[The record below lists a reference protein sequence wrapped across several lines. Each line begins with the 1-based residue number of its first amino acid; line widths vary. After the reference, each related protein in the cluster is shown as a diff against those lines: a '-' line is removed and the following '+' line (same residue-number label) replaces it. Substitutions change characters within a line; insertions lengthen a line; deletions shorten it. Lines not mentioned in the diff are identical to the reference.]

1 MKRLIGLL
9 AATALLTGGALVGS
23 TSAGAAATTTPVVP
37 IIQNIPIGSL
47 PVLVPVGASAAVYA
61 IHGLNLDGQDA
72 QSDGGTPVTVCADGA
87 TLIGDFQF
95 GDIGG
100 PVPLPYGADV
110 NIAVYL
116 GANVPCGSATPAID
130 QDITVPA
137 VPAVAL
143 VATAGPNGVLTL
155 LPVVLDVDVP
165 FRCDSS
171 QLDSLNTPQ
180 GNGANY
186 ESRLGAVHAAA
197 APEVAVSVDGTT
209 AGELVFGESLFADVP
224 ANTYSVEVTLGGTP
238 IVGPADIDIPEC
250 TLTVVYVVGNQPVAA
265 PVTTTTTG
273 PAPAAAAVTA
283 RPAFTG

>member
-9 AATALLTGGALVGS
+9 TATALLTGGALVGS

-37 IIQNIPIGSL
+37 IIQNISIGNL
-47 PVLVPVGASAAVYA
+47 PVVVPTVSVAQVYA

-72 QSDGGTPVTVCADGA
+72 QSDGGTPVTVCKDGA
-87 TLIGDFQF
+87 TLIGDLQF

-100 PVPLPYGADV
+100 PVNILQGADV

-116 GANVPCGSATPAID
+116 GADVPCGSATPVID
-130 QDITVPA
+130 QDITVPEVA
-137 VPAVAL
+137 GVAL

-155 LPVVLDVDVP
+155 LPVVLDVSFPGACVANA
-165 FRCDSS
+165 S
-171 QLDSLNTPQ
+171 QGVAPAPN
-180 GNGANY
+180 
-186 ESRLGAVHAAA
+186 SRLGAVHAAA
-197 APEVAVSVDGTT
+197 AKGVEVTVDGG
-209 AGELVFGESLFADVP
+209 APASLIFGESNFANVP
-224 ANTYSVEVTLGGTP
+224 ANTYSVEVSLDGTP
-238 IVGPADIDIPEC
+238 IVGPADIEVPPC

-265 PVTTTTTG
+265 PVTTTTTA